1 MLAHWFSKLISL
13 GFQVIDHEAKQ
24 TANILQMKELKARL
38 EVAKAQLEV
47 TKAESKRLRLAFGL
61 E

>member
-1 MLAHWFSKLISL
+1 M

-24 TANILQMKELKARL
+24 KANILQMKELKARSEAAEARLEVAKAQL

-47 TKAESKRLRLAFGL
+47 TKG
-61 E
+61 